1 MNDIKKIVGLLNNQA
16 PKGEFL
22 AYINPKEA
30 NVLKQMGGAGKM
42 TPQGILSFAEDYGS
56 FDSYGGMSSGY
67 SGDYEGDAYGTTSA
81 ADYGYDFG
89 DPDPNVGASNNNFT
103 YDDSQDDDKALSYV
117 NFNQPTTVTD
127 SSNDSDTN
135 TLRTV
140 LDVVTLPFSIAK
152 EKYGTAVNSLK
163 NLLNLGTGDNANK
176 YAGITGE
183 DGLGEG
189 DFVYDDIRDFA
200 KDTYNI
206 DYETL
211 DNEGQREIDLQ
222 AFNDGFRT
230 SDFRNLYSGD
240 TDLTNKNFT
249 STESDNIA
257 KAIEVAPFVI
267 GNTEAPKSMVNEYFA
282 NLENQEGLSQGLLD
296 RYNTAKTNVTNTL
309 GLVANTNQFG
319 YSANPNSP
327 FTTNNR
333 TGNPFYID
341 YMITRGLI

>member
-22 AYINPKEA
+22 AYINSKEA

-140 LDVVTLPFSIAK
+140 LDAVTLPFSIAK

-183 DGLGEG
+183 DGFGEG

-222 AFNDGFRT
+222 SFNDGFRT
-230 SDFRNLYSGD
+230 RDFRNLYSGD

-282 NLENQEGLSQGLLD
+282 NLGNQEGLSQGLLD
-296 RYNTAKTNVTNTL
+296 TYNAAKTNVTNTL

-327 FTTNNR
+327 FTTNDR

>member
-135 TLRTV
+135 
-140 LDVVTLPFSIAK
+140 
-152 EKYGTAVNSLK
+152 SLK

-230 SDFRNLYSGD
+230 RDFRNLYSGN
-240 TDLTNKNFT
+240 TDLINKNFT

-267 GNTEAPKSMVNEYFA
+267 GNTAAPKSMVNEYFA

-296 RYNTAKTNVTNTL
+296 RYNTAKINVTNTL

>member
-1 MNDIKKIVGLLNNQA
+1 MNDIKKIVGLLNDQA

-30 NVLKQMGGAGKM
+30 QILKNAGGSGIM
-42 TPQGILSFAEDYGS
+42 TPMGIPSFI
-56 FDSYGGMSSGY
+56 
-67 SGDYEGDAYGTTSA
+67 
-81 ADYGYDFG
+81 DFG
-89 DPDPNVGASNNNFT
+89 DYTSVSQAAAGGEFGGGSPQDTFGGGDNAPDAVTGGNVGSSNNNFT

-152 EKYGTAVNSLK
+152 EKYGNAVNSLK

-230 SDFRNLYSGD
+230 RDFRNLYSGN
-240 TDLTNKNFT
+240 TDLINKNFT

-267 GNTEAPKSMVNEYFA
+267 GNTAAPKSMVNEYFA